1 MTATTD
7 QNDLLLVI
15 STVFAGYPLPAD
27 DWGWLKRDGEFVYA
41 TPSGFGIRADYVG
54 RVFQLQ
60 PNWFVKGRK
69 GDGKRLLE
77 YARSQAQGLSFD
89 LAQHVTLD
97 KWQVVGRKRLIETVR
112 TTRRKCEVSVE
123 WRGPVDNGEVRFVL
137 PPPFVTYRGKS
148 GFVYRALVQE

>member
-1 MTATTD
+1 MQTATDPLATI
-7 QNDLLLVI
+7 N
-15 STVFAGYPLPAD
+15 TVFATYPLPAD
-27 DWGWLKRDGEFVYA
+27 DWGWLKRDGEIVLN

-77 YARSQAQGLSFD
+77 FARGQAQEMSAD
-89 LAQHVTLD
+89 LAERVVLG
-97 KWQVVGRKRLIETVR
+97 KSQVVGRKRVIETLR

>member
-1 MTATTD
+1 MQTATNPLATI
-7 QNDLLLVI
+7 N
-15 STVFAGYPLPAD
+15 TVFATYPLPAD
-27 DWGWLKRDGEFVYA
+27 DWGWLKRDGELVYA
-41 TPSGFGIRADYVG
+41 TPSGFGIRSDFTG

-69 GDGKRLLE
+69 GDGRRLLE
-77 YARSQAQGLSFD
+77 FARGAAQDMSAD
-89 LAQHVTLD
+89 LAEHVVLD
-97 KWQVVGRKRLIETVR
+97 KAQVVGRKRVIETVR